1 MCSAP
6 PLPACIVFRGYQQA
20 LESAGILLRDGY
32 VKQGRHSREEARRC
46 GLELLALVDRP
57 TAVFAASDIQA
68 IGVMEA
74 VRDAGLRVP
83 QDLSVVGYDDLDVAD
98 YIGLTTVRQ
107 SLFESGRRGA
117 ELLLQAMEGQLADP
131 VSVEMP
137 VELVVRQSS
146 QRVNNALKN
155 T

>member
-1 MCSAP
+1 
-6 PLPACIVFRGYQQA
+6 
-20 LESAGILLRDGY
+20 
-32 VKQGRHSREEARRC
+32 
-46 GLELLALVDRP
+46 
-57 TAVFAASDIQA
+57 
-68 IGVMEA
+68 MEA